1 MCLQA
6 ANAGPLAAR
15 AWTVYRRDPGSAR
28 RSALGNSCPLKFCT
42 QMFISPLSLSPR
54 PPPPTS
60 SSVLRCHS
68 PQVILLLRLPNAPPT
83 ASRTS
88 FREVPLKP
96 ATTYSHPACRKSA
109 WPEIKKKKKRELW
122 PRNVTETSVSPALLL
137 LLLLQLLCI
146 QRSCS
151 IWDARHQGRWRMTH
165 LFHLPL

>member
-42 QMFISPLSLSPR
+42 QMFISPPSFSLST
-54 PPPPTS
+54 PPPTN
-60 SSVLRCHS
+60 L
-68 PQVILLLRLPNAPPT
+68 VIRPPLSQPASDFAPAASKRPPPT
-83 ASRTS
+83 ASPTS

-96 ATTYSHPACRKSA
+96 ATTYSHPARRKSA
-109 WPEIKKKKKRELW
+109 WPEKKKKKKRELW

-151 IWDARHQGRWRMTH
+151 IWDASFPSPAITSSS
-165 LFHLPL
+165 